1 MEQLLLNVVT
11 NIPNFAVAIIMLF
24 WQRQT
29 IDRLLDTQAKL
40 VDRLLDY
47 VDRDKARAAA
57 ALATSVPTAPVRER

>member
-1 MEQLLLNVVT
+1 MEDLLLNVIT
-11 NIPNFAVAIIMLF
+11 NLPNFAVAIIMLF

-47 VDRDKARAAA
+47 VDRDKARVAASMA
-57 ALATSVPTAPVRER
+57 SSAQHSQQPQ